1 MSCVLPHISA
11 VEIWIRQNG
20 DIDLDSFCAKY
31 GCETLLGAVLEYYV
45 KAWPFLWIE
54 WLLDAW
60 MLGLF
65 CPKLDFHFSVSQIK
79 IANAFTTIFRTLSS
93 I

>member
-45 KAWPFLWIE
+45 KAWPFF
-54 WLLDAW
+54 LD
-60 MLGLF
+60 
-65 CPKLDFHFSVSQIK
+65 
-79 IANAFTTIFRTLSS
+79 
-93 I
+93 